1 MGRNADTHIRV
12 REATWQELNRK
23 KAPGESFDDVIV
35 ELLAADA
42 ADDAD
47 DDDGGGR
54 VEPDGG
60 PVSA

>member
-1 MGRNADTHIRV
+1 MSTN
-12 REATWQELNRK
+12 N
-23 KAPGESFDDVIV
+23 VIV
-35 ELLAADA
+35 ELLD

>member
-12 REATWQELNRK
+12 REGTWQELNRK

-35 ELLAADA
+35 ELL
-42 ADDAD
+42 DAD
-47 DDDGGGR
+47 GDDGGGR

>member
-35 ELLAADA
+35 ELLD